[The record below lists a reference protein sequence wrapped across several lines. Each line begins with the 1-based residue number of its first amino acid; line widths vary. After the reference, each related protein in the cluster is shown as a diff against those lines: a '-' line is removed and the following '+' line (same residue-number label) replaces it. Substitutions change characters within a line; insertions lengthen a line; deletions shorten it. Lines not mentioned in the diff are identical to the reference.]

1 MVHELTCPT
10 REAFLGFSNFPHA
23 WDVWLS
29 LLGFHRIHRVVRG
42 KCNNNFVEQVK
53 PRLAGHFNRCY
64 WGVIEFIECGKHNQC
79 VNQWRLNSWNHSPS
93 KKRGFNYPKGQTGA
107 TSFHPGQF
115 MQIWPPIAS
124 GLWQQSG
131 TSFFFCF
138 QSRSPRGLFLER
150 RLVCL
155 EFPANRLS

>member
-93 KKRGFNYPKGQTGA
+93 KKKRFQLPQGTNRSDFIPSWPIYANLAPNHIGFVAAKWNE
-107 TSFHPGQF
+107 
-115 MQIWPPIAS
+115 
-124 GLWQQSG
+124 L
-131 TSFFFCF
+131 FFCF